1 MNRCAKNLLASPVLL
16 LIAVSCQA
24 PQESETTLR
33 PASNW
38 PPRIIYNTDGNW
50 AFNYLTN
57 RDPRDL
63 TVILD
68 ALQGTAVDIVTVL
81 VGIDDDLS
89 WRGSPHGQL
98 WGDNIVDWNPDD
110 DTAAA
115 SVGGMSMSDV
125 ERLHQNLA
133 AVVDD
138 GHDLLKI
145 YIDRA
150 RELELGMFAS
160 FRMNDAHVNLED
172 RGWYGR
178 SAQKLERTDLL
189 LGHPVWWGAGQAD
202 KWNFSWQWNYAK
214 KEVRDRFLGL
224 FEEVLT
230 RYDFDGLELDFS
242 RGYLLFRTGERFK
255 NIPTL
260 TQFMRNAREIVRRK
274 QSEKGRELKLI
285 ARVPVSID
293 AALELGFD
301 LETWIREGLA
311 DAVILGSPSYCV
323 QRIDIERAVE
333 SASESG
339 VLVYTGFD
347 SSTHATS
354 PQGGY
359 ERNPVTVLRASALN
373 GYKQGA
379 AGVHLFNYDYPGHR
393 QRPVP
398 EGAEVVAKPAGT
410 GLRGHF
416 TASDL
421 QDLKDLGDATALERL
436 DRCYYA
442 ETRAMNFPGD
452 YPPQVPQRL
461 SLVGRGAG
469 PGHAIRIRVDDDF
482 ASGRADGRIRRTELR
497 LRLTHVEKSFGRV
510 RCEVNGNRV
519 DLSTAGRIRNRKGEE
534 WLVVEN
540 PPVKGG
546 VNSVLVV
553 LDGKKTPA
561 EHTDRYAPWPTLENC
576 EIIVKAGS

>member
-1 MNRCAKNLLASPVLL
+1 MNRWRKCLLIVSAVLL
-16 LIAVSCQA
+16 PLLSCRVPKETAQA
-24 PQESETTLR
+24 LE
-33 PASNW
+33 PAPNW

-50 AFNYLTN
+50 AFNYLAN

-68 ALQGTAVDIVTVL
+68 ALEGTAVDIVTVL

-98 WGDNIVDWNPDD
+98 WGDNVEDWDPDD
-110 DTAAA
+110 DATGA

-125 ERLHQNLA
+125 ERLHRNLA

-150 RELELGMFAS
+150 RELNLGMFAS

-178 SAQKLERTDLL
+178 SVQKLERTDLL
-189 LGHPVWWGAGQAD
+189 LGHPVWWGAGQAE
-202 KWNFSWQWNYAK
+202 KWNFSWQWDYSK

-230 RYDFDGLELDFS
+230 RYDFDGLELDFG
-242 RGYLLFRTGERFK
+242 RGGLLFRTGERFR

-260 TQFMRNAREIVRRK
+260 TRFMRNARELVRRK
-274 QSEKGRELKLI
+274 QTARGRELKLI

-301 LETWIREGLA
+301 LETWIREGLV
-311 DAVILGSPSYCV
+311 DAVILGSPSYCA
-323 QRIDIERAVE
+323 QRIDVERAVAA
-333 SASESG
+333 ASGSG

-347 SSTHATS
+347 SSTHAAS

-379 AGVHLFNYDYPGHR
+379 AGVHLFNYDYRSHR
-393 QRPVP
+393 QTPVRQD
-398 EGAEVVAKPAGT
+398 AEVVAKPVGT
-410 GLRGHF
+410 GRPGHF

-421 QDLKDLGDATALERL
+421 QDLKDLGDAKALERL

-442 ETRAMNFPGD
+442 ESRAMNFPGD
-452 YPPQVPQRL
+452 YPPQVPQQL

-469 PGHAIRIRVDDDF
+469 PAHAIRIRVDDDI
-482 ASGRADGRIRRTELR
+482 AAGRADGRIRKTELR
-497 LRLTHVEKSFGRV
+497 LRLTHVENSLGRV
-510 RCEVNGNRV
+510 RCEVNGEGV
-519 DLSTAGRIRNRKGEE
+519 DLASAGRIRNRKGEE

-546 VNSVLVV
+546 VNTVLVI
-553 LDGKKTPA
+553 LDGKKTPE
-561 EHTDRYAPWPTLENC
+561 EHTHRHAPWPTLESC
-576 EIIVKAGS
+576 EIIVTTGS

>member
-1 MNRCAKNLLASPVLL
+1 MNRCQKYLLILSTLL
-16 LIAVSCQA
+16 LSGFSCQA
-24 PQESETTLR
+24 PQEAEPTLR
-33 PASNW
+33 PAPNW

-50 AFNYLTN
+50 AFNYLTT
-57 RDPRDL
+57 RDPKDL

-68 ALQGTAVDIVTVL
+68 ALQGTAVDVVTVL

-98 WGDNIVDWNPDD
+98 WGDNIEDWDPDD

-145 YIDRA
+145 YIERA

-178 SAQKLERTDLL
+178 SAGKLERTDLL
-189 LGHPVWWGAGQAD
+189 LGHPVWWGAGSAD

-214 KEVRDRFLGL
+214 EEVRGRFLGL
-224 FEEVLT
+224 FEEVLD
-230 RYDFDGLELDFS
+230 RYDFDGLELDFG

-255 NIPTL
+255 NLPTL

-274 QSEKGRELKLI
+274 QLEKGREIKLVT
-285 ARVPVSID
+285 RVPVSID

-301 LETWIREGLA
+301 LEAWIREGFV
-311 DAVILGSPSYCV
+311 DAVILGSPSYCM
-323 QRIDIERAVE
+323 QRIDVERAVKA
-333 SASESG
+333 ASESG

-379 AGVHLFNYDYPGHR
+379 AGVHLFNYDYRGHR

-398 EGAEVVAKPAGT
+398 EGTEVVAKPAGT
-410 GLRGHF
+410 GMRGHF

-421 QDLKDLGDATALERL
+421 QDLKDLGDALALERL

-452 YPPQVPQRL
+452 YPPQVPQQL

-469 PGHAIRIRVDDDF
+469 PAHAIRIRVDDDI
-482 ASGRADGRIRRTELR
+482 AAGLTDGRIRKTELR

-510 RCEVNGNRV
+510 RCELNGKQV
-519 DLSTAGRIRNRKGEE
+519 DLSSAGRIRNQKGKE

-540 PPVKGG
+540 PPVRGG
-546 VNSVLVV
+546 VNTVLVV
-553 LDGKKTPA
+553 LEGKKTPA
-561 EHTDRYAPWPTLENC
+561 EHTGRHAPWPTLESC
-576 EIIVKAGS
+576 EIIIKTES